1 MTACDDS
8 ADIDTGGLK
17 PLCNEAEFAEMVD
30 ELVHSTAPCLFAL
43 VEECGE
49 RADGWIVA
57 WGMQFEDHAEVVAAD
72 RGLRISVVSA
82 ERARDLFGRV
92 GTIRLVWCQR
102 GVLTDVSAA
111 A

>member
-1 MTACDDS
+1 MTAFEDRGDDV
-8 ADIDTGGLK
+8 DELR
-17 PLCNEAEFAEMVD
+17 PLGDEAEFAE
-30 ELVHSTAPCLFAL
+30 LVKVADTAPCLFAL

-72 RGLRISVVSA
+72 RGLRLSVLSA

-102 GVLTDVSAA
+102 GVLTDASAA